1 MTVTMDRVIEKQ
13 SHPASRWMLI
23 GVGALAVVLVAWQV
37 VSRAGSSRLRVDA
50 ARITTAVV
58 QKGVFREYYPFD
70 GTVEPAT
77 THYLDVEQG
86 GRVERIHVEGGQ
98 QVKQG
103 DLLVTFANVQA
114 QRNAIET
121 ETRLLETLDIQR
133 NTEFNRATSSLIRQD
148 QLLDLDH
155 QILEI
160 ENRFQRYDALMKNPN
175 SPISREQYEITRDQ
189 LQFLKKRRELMAER
203 IRQEEILS
211 ANQLKV
217 AKESIVRLNESMEL
231 LNRIVQA
238 LEVRAPIDGQIS
250 SISAEV
256 GQNINAGQ
264 RIGQIDA
271 PEGFKIRTRVD
282 QAYLGRV
289 TPGQPGHV
297 SLDGRTWEVKVQ
309 KTYDEVKSG
318 VFEADVVFEG
328 DVPDNLRRGQTVTVE
343 LSFGAPVES
352 LMVAKGG
359 FYQHTAG
366 RWVYLVDAGGG
377 SARRADVRLGKQN
390 PRQVEV
396 LEGLREGDRI
406 ITSGY
411 DSYND
416 VDELRFSEA
425 LTTQKGK
432 P

>member
-1 MTVTMDRVIEKQ
+1 MDRVIEK
-13 SHPASRWMLI
+13 PARTPSRWLLI
-23 GVGALAVVLVAWQV
+23 GIGALAVVLLAWQV

-98 QVKQG
+98 QVKRG

-155 QILEI
+155 QLLEI
-160 ENRFQRYDALMKNPN
+160 ENRFQRYDALMKSPN
-175 SPISREQYEITRDQ
+175 SPISKEQYEITRDQ
-189 LQFLKKRRELMAER
+189 LQFLKRRRELMAER

-231 LNRIVQA
+231 LGRIVQA

-289 TPGQPGHV
+289 SPGQTGHV
-297 SLDGRTWEVKVQ
+297 TLDGRTWEVKVQ
-309 KTYDEVKSG
+309 KTYDEVKSA
-318 VFEADVVFEG
+318 VFEADVVFDGE
-328 DVPDNLRRGQTVTVE
+328 VPDNLRRGQTVTVE
-343 LSFGAPVES
+343 LSFGAPTES

-366 RWVYLVDAGGG
+366 RWVYLVDADGG

-411 DSYND
+411 DSYNEA
-416 VDELRFSEA
+416 DELRFSEA
-425 LTTQKGK
+425 LPTQKGT

>member
-1 MTVTMDRVIEKQ
+1 
-13 SHPASRWMLI
+13 
-23 GVGALAVVLVAWQV
+23 
-37 VSRAGSSRLRVDA
+37 
-50 ARITTAVV
+50 
-58 QKGVFREYYPFD
+58 
-70 GTVEPAT
+70 
-77 THYLDVEQG
+77 
-86 GRVERIHVEGGQ
+86 

-250 SISAEV
+250 SISA
-256 GQNINAGQ
+256 
-264 RIGQIDA
+264 
-271 PEGFKIRTRVD
+271 
-282 QAYLGRV
+282 
-289 TPGQPGHV
+289 
-297 SLDGRTWEVKVQ
+297 
-309 KTYDEVKSG
+309 
-318 VFEADVVFEG
+318 
-328 DVPDNLRRGQTVTVE
+328 
-343 LSFGAPVES
+343 
-352 LMVAKGG
+352 
-359 FYQHTAG
+359 
-366 RWVYLVDAGGG
+366 
-377 SARRADVRLGKQN
+377 
-390 PRQVEV
+390 
-396 LEGLREGDRI
+396 
-406 ITSGY
+406 
-411 DSYND
+411 
-416 VDELRFSEA
+416 
-425 LTTQKGK
+425 
-432 P
+432 